1 MFRYSENKTIV
12 YSNGKLKRRLS
23 ASCLWLYRKSTNT
36 RLVLQFGADDNSFR
50 KLSISTTEKNS
61 MSIICHIIGIIIS
74 PTVVTIIL
82 IWEILGLFEL
92 NSRMSP
98 ILFQPFVSYRLENI
112 ELRTRS
118 SKNVEAMEIL
128 GIYSRDKP
136 KIEEL
141 FTSER
146 VSLGYRYYESLQK
159 HIFPAFCNDFESQ
172 YAMFAYIF
180 LKSKTSLVLLWRHRP
195 TRPILGYSSVMVL
208 ILRTS
213 KIHRKLKK
221 IATTIIFS
229 RWWSEKWGNL

>member
-1 MFRYSENKTIV
+1 M
-12 YSNGKLKRRLS
+12 
-23 ASCLWLYRKSTNT
+23 
-36 RLVLQFGADDNSFR
+36 
-50 KLSISTTEKNS
+50 
-61 MSIICHIIGIIIS
+61 IIS

-141 FTSER
+141 LTSGR
-146 VSLGYRYYESLQK
+146 VSLGYRYYESHQK
-159 HIFPAFCNDFESQ
+159 HIFLAFCNDFESQ

-180 LKSKTSLVLLWRHRP
+180 S
-195 TRPILGYSSVMVL
+195 
-208 ILRTS
+208 
-213 KIHRKLKK
+213 
-221 IATTIIFS
+221 
-229 RWWSEKWGNL
+229 